1 MQRRAVAV
9 ALEMRGT
16 NGGDGKAVLDRLAA
30 DARLGINREDLE
42 SLISQPLEFTGAARD
57 QVVVVADKV
66 SKLVATS
73 PEAANYRP
81 EPIL

>member
-1 MQRRAVAV
+1 
-9 ALEMRGT
+9 
-16 NGGDGKAVLDRLAA
+16 
-30 DARLGINREDLE
+30 
-42 SLISQPLEFTGAARD
+42 LISQPLEFTGAARD

>member
-1 MQRRAVAV
+1 
-9 ALEMRGT
+9 
-16 NGGDGKAVLDRLAA
+16 
-30 DARLGINREDLE
+30 LE

-57 QVVVVADKV
+57 QVTVVADKV